1 MGGSDLPV
9 VMGRGAGIRAPTTG
23 LESTPHVV
31 QLHGLGSVPGTHDIS
46 QHHSGD
52 QISGQIA
59 STDRGPGMQPLLPA

>member
-1 MGGSDLPV
+1 M
-9 VMGRGAGIRAPTTG
+9 G

-46 QHHSGD
+46 RHHSGD

-59 STDRGPGMQPLLPA
+59 SADCGPGTQLLLPA